1 MRTRTLLLLLAL
13 IGIAVFAAVNWTAIT
28 TPTTLSLV
36 VTTVEAPIGLIM
48 LSLTTLLTVL
58 FLVFVAYWQT
68 TVILEARR
76 HTHELQEQRRLADQA
91 EASRFTELRGFLET
105 ELRKLGDQSVES
117 RATVAARL
125 DQIEQSLRAEV
136 EQAGN
141 TLSAYIGELEDRL
154 ESKAGDRSR
163 TGPSDRQN
171 IERDRSP

>member
-58 FLVFVAYWQT
+58 FLVFVAYLQT

-76 HTHELQEQRRLADQA
+76 HTHELQEQRQLADQA

-105 ELRKLGDQSVES
+105 ELRKLGEQSVES
-117 RATVAARL
+117 RARGGA
-125 DQIEQSLRAEV
+125 IGSNRAEPP
-136 EQAGN
+136 
-141 TLSAYIGELEDRL
+141 S
-154 ESKAGDRSR
+154 RSR
-163 TGPSDRQN
+163 TGWEHALRLHRGTRRPTGKQSR
-171 IERDRSP
+171 RPKPHRPVHR